1 MKVNIFKYA
10 TSELSQDAFL
20 CWLIANSHPQYA
32 ENADLYKAACGFVY
46 FLINKNGEWAYDKP
60 IEEIE
65 VFKQQNHVDISFVV
79 NKEVKV
85 IIEDKTDTGA
95 HNGQLE
101 RYKKD
106 EERRLKEAQ
115 KLVCIYLKIG
125 NEALSSLREIEKKDY
140 RIVLRKDILNVL
152 SQYEVKNDFYIDYV
166 THIQEMEDKT
176 NVYLNVPYDQ
186 WGDLA
191 WQGFYMSLEENLKW
205 SSWSYISNPA
215 GGFWGMSW
223 YWAQKSDCKMY
234 LQIEK
239 NGKLCIKLEMED
251 KKNASAIR
259 NKWHKDLMKQ
269 CKLLGYNEVYKPQRF
284 GVGKWIT
291 IGCID
296 PKDYIGSDMFSR
308 DRILNNLR
316 KYENLIDKL

>member
-101 RYKKD
+101 RYKKE
-106 EERRLKEAQ
+106 EERKLKEAQ

-125 NEALSSLREIEKKDY
+125 NEAHSSLRDIEKK
-140 RIVLRKDILNVL
+140 
-152 SQYEVKNDFYIDYV
+152 
-166 THIQEMEDKT
+166 
-176 NVYLNVPYDQ
+176 
-186 WGDLA
+186 G
-191 WQGFYMSLEENLKW
+191 
-205 SSWSYISNPA
+205 
-215 GGFWGMSW
+215 
-223 YWAQKSDCKMY
+223 
-234 LQIEK
+234 
-239 NGKLCIKLEMED
+239 
-251 KKNASAIR
+251 
-259 NKWHKDLMKQ
+259 
-269 CKLLGYNEVYKPQRF
+269 
-284 GVGKWIT
+284 
-291 IGCID
+291 
-296 PKDYIGSDMFSR
+296 
-308 DRILNNLR
+308 
-316 KYENLIDKL
+316 